1 MRSLKQSFILQLIT
15 SFFYAV
21 TPLITFPYVSRVLG
35 PEKIGAVNFIDY
47 TAQIFLLFA
56 SFGIP
61 LYGVREVAKSYSD
74 KEKLQ
79 NVVSELF
86 TIHIFSTLFCLII
99 FFVTVFSFEEFNN
112 SEELIFLAAFSIVIN
127 AFSFD
132 WFVQGVENFK
142 FLSIRTLIIRFIS
155 VIAVFL
161 FIRKASDFVYYYSI
175 LIGSSLII
183 ILADILLLNKLSISL
198 RLTFNIQKHIKPL
211 LLFLLT
217 TASVSVYTF
226 LDTFLLGV
234 ISGSLAVGFY
244 TTSLKIVKLS
254 QNLINDLGGVIL
266 PRVSFLIESE
276 NSKEVQKIIFKS
288 LYYVFTVSVPL
299 SFFFFLLAPEIIII
313 LAGSQFQPSI
323 ITLRLLSLLPLVI
336 GLSNVFGIQLLIP
349 YKREKEMLRSVLAGS
364 ILSVFLCILLCPLF
378 EQNGAAIA
386 CLTSEIAV
394 MILSGYYT
402 KQIIHLIFP
411 LRQIVAIITSTFLFI
426 PIIFIIRNFFVSE
439 IVILLTSLIL
449 CSIMYI
455 LLQYFLFTNTIVR
468 ESVSFVFGAIRKS
481 FRRTT
486 I

>member
-1 MRSLKQSFILQLIT
+1 MRSLKLSFFFQLFT

-35 PEKIGAVNFIDY
+35 PEKIGTVNFIDY
-47 TAQIFLLFA
+47 TAQIFILFA

-61 LYGVREVAKSYSD
+61 LYGVREVAKSYAD

-79 NVVSELF
+79 KVVAELF
-86 TIHIFSTLFCLII
+86 SIHILSTVFSLVI
-99 FFVTVFSFEEFNN
+99 FFITVLSFEEFNDN
-112 SEELIFLAAFSIVIN
+112 KELILLTAFSVVLN

-142 FLSIRTLIIRFIS
+142 FLSLRTLIVRFIS
-155 VIAVFL
+155 VVAVFL
-161 FIRKASDFVYYYSI
+161 LIREASDFVYYYSI
-175 LIGSSLII
+175 LVGGSLMIMI
-183 ILADILLLNKLSISL
+183 ADIFLLKKHRVSLNF
-198 RLTFNIQKHIKPL
+198 TFSFQKHIRPL
-211 LLFLLT
+211 LLFFLT

-266 PRVSFLIESE
+266 PRVSFLIESK
-276 NSKEVQKIIFKS
+276 NNAEVEKIIFKS

-299 SFFFFLLAPEIIII
+299 CFFFFLMAPEIINI
-313 LAGSQFQPSI
+313 LAGSQFLPSI
-323 ITLRLLSLLPLVI
+323 LTLRLLSLLPLII
-336 GLSNVFGIQLLIP
+336 GLSNVFGIQILIP
-349 YKREKEMLRSVLAGS
+349 YKREKEMLLSVLAGS
-364 ILSVFLCILLCPLF
+364 IFSVLLCILLCPVF

-394 MILSGYYT
+394 TILTGYYAR
-402 KQIIHLIFP
+402 QLLHLSFP
-411 LRQIVAIITSTFLFI
+411 LKKLLTIITSTLLFI
-426 PIIFIIRNFFVSE
+426 PIIFISRNLFVSD
-439 IVILLTSLIL
+439 IVILVTCLALCSLI
-449 CSIMYI
+449 YI
-455 LLQYFLFTNTIVR
+455 SLQYYLFTNTIVR
-468 ESVSFVFGAIRKS
+468 ESVSFVFGALRKPLGN
-481 FRRTT
+481 TP